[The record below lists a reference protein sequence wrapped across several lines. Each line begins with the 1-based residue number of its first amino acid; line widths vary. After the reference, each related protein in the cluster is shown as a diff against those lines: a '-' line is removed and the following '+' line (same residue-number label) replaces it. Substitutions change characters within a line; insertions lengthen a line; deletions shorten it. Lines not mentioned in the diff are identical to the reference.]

1 MKPAYGRPHPRP
13 PARGPASPPTG
24 PLPPVPEL
32 ARRRP
37 ELSDAALV
45 SRSWAMAFATLVSRI
60 TGFARIV
67 LLAAILG
74 AALSSAFSVANQ
86 LPNLVAALV
95 LEATFTAIFVPVLAR
110 AEQDDPDGGAAFV
123 RRLVTLTTALLLFAT
138 AVSVLAAP
146 LLVRLMLGRT
156 PQVNEPLTVAFAYLL
171 LPQVLAYGLTSVFMA
186 ILNTRN
192 VFGPTAWAPVV
203 NNVVAL
209 ATLGGY
215 LAAPGELSVD
225 PVRMGNTKLLVLG
238 IGTTAGVFAQTAVL
252 LIALRRERVGL
263 RPMWGID
270 QRLKRFGAMAAA
282 MVLYVLISQLG
293 LVVGNQIASTAA
305 ASGPAIYNYTWLV
318 LMLPFGMIGV
328 TVLTVVTP
336 RLSRNAA
343 ANDTKAVLAD
353 LSLATRLT
361 LITLIPIVA
370 FMTVGGPAIGSA
382 LFAYGHFG
390 GVDAG
395 YLGAAIALSAF
406 TLIPYGLVLL
416 QLRVFYAREQPWTP
430 IVIILVITAV
440 KIVGSVL
447 APHLTGDPKLV
458 AGFLGLANGVGFLA
472 GAVVGYQLL
481 RRTLLPAGGH
491 PVGVREVRT
500 VLVTVAASL
509 LAALV
514 GHVADRLLGL
524 GRLTAHGG
532 GAGSLLRLLV
542 LAAIMLPIMAAVM
555 VRARV
560 PEAQA
565 ALGAVR
571 RRFGRRGGPPA
582 SPATAAPDRS
592 SLRRPVT
599 YPEQRNSSPPGANA
613 VQEPIRRRPPE
624 GAHSVGVAKGP
635 EVTDRPV
642 DSAASGPAPGG
653 KARRPVAD
661 DFEPDIPAPDIPAK
675 PDSAPPRPSDQRNG
689 DLPGPSASGDDVHL
703 VPGARIAGGRY
714 RLLVFHG
721 GAPPLQF
728 WQALDTA
735 LDRQVAL
742 TFVDPD
748 GALPH
753 DVLQEILARTL
764 RLSRIDKPGVARVL
778 DVVHTGSGGLV
789 VAEWIRGGSLQEVA
803 DTSPSPV
810 GAIRA
815 MQSLAAAADAAHRAG
830 VALSIDHPSRVRVSI
845 EGDVVLAYPA
855 TMPDA
860 NPQDDIRGIGAA
872 LYALLVNRWP
882 LPEHGVRSGLAPAE
896 RDASGLPVEPTV
908 IDRDIPF
915 QISAV
920 AVRAVQEDGGIR
932 SASTLLNLLQ
942 QATAVADRTEVLGPV
957 DDTPLVPSVREASG
971 RGDYA
976 TFARR
981 RRNVLIGVGAGLA
994 VIVVALLVLASV
1006 VSKIFGNV
1014 GGGLNK
1020 DELGLNGPSS
1030 STASSAPSSVAAG
1043 SVVKP
1048 TRASVFAPDGDPDN
1062 AGTAGQAI
1070 DGDPT
1075 TAWATEVYT
1084 DAVPFPSYKQGEG
1097 LMLQLPNPT
1106 VVGQVTID
1114 TPSTGTKVEIRA
1126 ASTQSPAKLQ
1136 DTTVL
1141 APAFT
1146 LKPGHNVIPV
1156 RAGAPTS
1163 NLLVWISTLGT
1174 TNGKSQAGFFEITV
1188 QAAS

>member
-1 MKPAYGRPHPRP
+1 MRPASRRTQTR
-13 PARGPASPPTG
+13 PARR
-24 PLPPVPEL
+24 V
-32 ARRRP
+32 

-45 SRSWAMAFATLVSRI
+45 SRSWAMAFATLISRI

-110 AEQDDPDGGAAFV
+110 AEQGDPDGGVAFV
-123 RRLVTLTTALLLFAT
+123 RRLVTLTTTLLLLAT
-138 AVSVLAAP
+138 ALSVLAAP
-146 LLVRLMLGRT
+146 LLVRLMLGRN
-156 PQVNEPLTVAFAYLL
+156 PQVNGPLTTAFAYLL

-209 ATLGGY
+209 VTLGVY
-215 LAAPGELSVD
+215 LAVPGELSVD
-225 PVRMGNTKLLVLG
+225 PVRMGNAKLLVLG
-238 IGTTAGVFAQTAVL
+238 IGTTLGVFAQTAL
-252 LIALRRERVGL
+252 LLVALRREHISL
-263 RPMWGID
+263 RPLWGID
-270 QRLKRFGAMAAA
+270 ERLKRFGAMAGA

-318 LMLPFGMIGV
+318 LMLPFGIIGV
-328 TVLTVVTP
+328 TVLTVVMP

-343 ANDTKAVLAD
+343 ADDTRAVLAD

-361 LITLIPIVA
+361 LVTLIPIVA
-370 FMTVGGPAIGSA
+370 FMTVGGPAIGTA

-390 GVDAG
+390 QVDAG

-440 KIVGSVL
+440 KIAGSLL
-447 APHLTGDPKLV
+447 APHLTGDAPLV
-458 AGFLGLANGVGFLA
+458 AGLLGLANGVGFLA
-472 GAVVGYQLL
+472 GAIVGYVLL

-491 PVGVREVRT
+491 LVDVREVRNI
-500 VLVTVAASL
+500 LVTVAASL
-509 LAALV
+509 LAGLV
-514 GHVADRLLGL
+514 AHLADRLLGL
-524 GRLTAHGG
+524 RELTVRGG
-532 GAGSLLRLLV
+532 AAGSLLRLLLLGTV
-542 LAAIMLPIMAAVM
+542 MLPIMTAVM
-555 VRARV
+555 VRAQV
-560 PEAQA
+560 PEARA
-565 ALGAVR
+565 ALAAIVSVI
-571 RRFGRRGGPPA
+571 GRRGR
-582 SPATAAPDRS
+582 AAVPS
-592 SLRRPVT
+592 RRPVT
-599 YPEQRNSSPPGANA
+599 YPEHRNSPLPGVNA

-624 GAHSVGVAKGP
+624 RVASVRIAKGP
-635 EVTDRPV
+635 EVTDRPME
-642 DSAASGPAPGG
+642 SAAPSSASGAELP
-653 KARRPVAD
+653 RPVAD
-661 DFEPDIPAPDIPAK
+661 DFEPDIPAPGVPAK
-675 PDSAPPRPSDQRNG
+675 PEPHASSD
-689 DLPGPSASGDDVHL
+689 DTHL
-703 VPGARIAGGRY
+703 VPGARIAAGRY

-721 GAPPLQF
+721 GPPPLQF

-748 GALPH
+748 GALPQ

-764 RLSRIDKPGVARVL
+764 RLSRIEKPGIARVL
-778 DVVHTGSGGLV
+778 DVVHTGTGGLV

-803 DTSPSPV
+803 DTAPSPV

-815 MQSLAAAADAAHRAG
+815 MQSLAGAADAAHRAG
-830 VALSIDHPSRVRVSI
+830 VALSIDHPSRVRVSVD
-845 EGDVVLAYPA
+845 GDVVLAYPA

-882 LPEHGVRSGLAPAE
+882 LAESGVRSGLAAAE
-896 RDASGLPVEPTV
+896 RDSSGQPVEPAV
-908 IDRDIPF
+908 VDRDIPF

-920 AVRAVQEDGGIR
+920 AVRSVQEDGGIR

-942 QATAVADRTEVLGPV
+942 QATAVADRTEVLGPI
-957 DDTPLVPSVREASG
+957 DDTPLPASARRPDAREYG
-971 RGDYA
+971 VFG
-976 TFARR
+976 RR
-981 RRNVLIGVGAGLA
+981 RRSLLIGVGAGA
-994 VIVVALLVLASV
+994 VIVLVALVVLASV

-1014 GGGLNK
+1014 GGGLNR
-1020 DELGLNGPSS
+1020 DELGLNTTT
-1030 STASSAPSSVAAG
+1030 STAPAASG
-1043 SVVKP
+1043 SMVKP
-1048 TRASVFAPDGDPDN
+1048 TQATVFSPEGEADN
-1062 AGTAGQAI
+1062 PGTAGNAI
-1070 DGDPT
+1070 DGDAS
-1075 TAWATEVYT
+1075 TAWQT
-1084 DAVPFPSYKQGEG
+1084 DIYHDTVPFPGFKSGVG
-1097 LMLQLPNPT
+1097 LLLQLPRPT
-1106 VVGQVTID
+1106 VVGAVTVD
-1114 TPSTGTKVEIRA
+1114 TVSTGTKVEIRSA
-1126 ASTQSPAKLQ
+1126 PTATPAKLD

-1141 APAFT
+1141 APAFA

-1156 RAGAPTS
+1156 RAGAATS

-1174 TNGKSQAGFFEITV
+1174 IDGKNRTDLSEITV